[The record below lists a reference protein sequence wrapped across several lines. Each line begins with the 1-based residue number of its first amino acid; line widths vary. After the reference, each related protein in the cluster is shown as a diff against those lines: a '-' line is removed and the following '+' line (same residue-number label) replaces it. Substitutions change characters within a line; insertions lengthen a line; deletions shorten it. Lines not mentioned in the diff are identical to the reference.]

1 MPVEMTP
8 IEDAAADVIV
18 VGDPRRAFALA
29 QELTLQPRMSH
40 LARGLW
46 GYRGSTSAGHEL
58 TVQSTGVGG
67 PAAVPVIGDL
77 AAQGARRVLRLG
89 TCTALDPEL
98 EAGTLVLV
106 ERAFALDGASRQL
119 GEGRDFIRP
128 DAGLFEA
135 MDGLGQT
142 GAIASHDLVERYAP
156 AAGSRPDPE
165 GTIARDLQTATTFA
179 LCSRLGVAA
188 AALLIVSRDRSGRK
202 LEEEELAGRF
212 GPIGEAVLERLGSG
226 GGRP

>member
-1 MPVEMTP
+1 MTP

-18 VGDPRRAFALA
+18 VGDPRRAFSLA
-29 QELTLQPRMSH
+29 QELTVQPRMSH

-46 GYRGSTSAGHEL
+46 GYRGSTPDGHEL

-89 TCTALDPEL
+89 TCIGVDPDL
-98 EAGTLVLV
+98 EAGAVILV
-106 ERAFALDGASRQL
+106 ERAFASDGASRQL
-119 GEGRDFIRP
+119 GEDRDFIRP
-128 DAGLFEA
+128 DAEMFESLG
-135 MDGLGQT
+135 GLGRAA
-142 GAIASHDLVERYAP
+142 AIASHDLVDRYAP
-156 AAGSRPDPE
+156 VTGSRPDPE

-188 AALLIVSRDRSGRK
+188 AALLVVSRDRAGRK
-202 LEEEELAGRF
+202 LEEEELTDRF
-212 GPIGEAVLERLGSG
+212 RSLGKSAIQ
-226 GGRP
+226 RF